1 MTAVAAPEE
10 AAKGIAEIVA
20 VAADTAE
27 AAGTGKAVE
36 AVDTAAAAAAT
47 HTAKADK
54 EAAEIERANAAPAAA
69 GVVAAFAHV
78 RSVSADDSTAEYY
91 ATAAWFSS
99 LDNPVRGVDPCS
111 GSSCS
116 VCSAHVSVS
125 HRSLNHGLSLTRL
138 SPCSSPGN
146 QV

>member
-1 MTAVAAPEE
+1 M
-10 AAKGIAEIVA
+10 
-20 VAADTAE
+20 
-27 AAGTGKAVE
+27 KAVE
-36 AVDTAAAAAAT
+36 AVGTAEAAAVA

-69 GVVAAFAHV
+69 VVVAAFAHV
-78 RSVSADDSTAEYY
+78 RSVSDDDSTAEYY

-125 HRSLNHGLSLTRL
+125 HRSLNRGRSLTL
-138 SPCSSPGN
+138 LLPGFALGIE
-146 QV
+146 V